1 MHAIIVAATLV
12 FATAAVVSLALPEPD
27 IEVDDEARRLFD
39 QPLLG
44 FEDVCEVEGDVRIR
58 HVRFATLD
66 SAGRVEDRLELRT
79 TTRTQGSAPVLEYL
93 VDEVIVFSSASSGEL
108 RPTPAGLR
116 LLRDEV
122 RGAKILAA
130 FAAAHPRVFA
140 ADVLAPEQSCGALRG
155 KHEEKGKCAASAA
168 LGCVAKIPVVCLASL
183 GVGYLCNYL
192 IDKTCEENPDS
203 CQPGWTT
210 GE

>member
-1 MHAIIVAATLV
+1 MHAMFVGTVLLL
-12 FATAAVVSLALPEPD
+12 AVVLAPSAPPEPGV
-27 IEVDDEARRLFD
+27 EVADEARRLFE
-39 QPLLG
+39 QPLAS
-44 FEDVCEVEGDVRIR
+44 FEDVCEVRGDAWIR

-66 SAGRVEDRLELRT
+66 SVGQVEDRLELRT
-79 TTRTQGSAPVLEYL
+79 TTPAQGSTPVLEYL
-93 VDEVIVFSSASSGEL
+93 VDGVVVFSEVSSGEL
-108 RPTPAGLR
+108 RPTAAGLR
-116 LLRDEV
+116 LLRDEA
-122 RGAKILAA
+122 RGAKVLAA

-140 ADVLAPEQSCGALRG
+140 ADVLAPEQNCGALRG
-155 KHEEKGKCAASAA
+155 KQEEKGKCAAIAA

>member
-1 MHAIIVAATLV
+1 MQAMFVATVLLL
-12 FATAAVVSLALPEPD
+12 AVALDPSAPPEPGV
-27 IEVDDEARRLFD
+27 ENVADEARRLFE
-39 QPLLG
+39 QPLAS
-44 FEDVCEVEGDVRIR
+44 FEDVCEGRGEVRVR
-58 HVRFATLD
+58 HVRFVTLD
-66 SAGRVEDRLELRT
+66 SVGQVEDRLELRVT
-79 TTRTQGSAPVLEYL
+79 TPAQGSTPVLEYL
-93 VDEVIVFSSASSGEL
+93 VDGVVVFSEVLSGEL
-108 RPTPAGLR
+108 RPTAAGLR
-116 LLRDEV
+116 LLQDEV

-140 ADVLAPEQSCGALRG
+140 ADILAPEQGCGGLRG
-155 KHEEKGKCAASAA
+155 KHEEKGKCAAIAA